1 VKGSLAAAVV
11 AVLVLVL
18 VGCGGSHEEPSPER
32 TLTIPAYGPF
42 PKQTYHVA
50 PGTKA
55 ACRREAAAF
64 GRAAEGFLLP
74 FPSDAD
80 NYRVLAQVQ
89 FTAFKA
95 HLCNTALLREELSR
109 RLTDEQVRE
118 VLSFFGFLRETAREL
133 LPGPQR

>member
-1 VKGSLAAAVV
+1 MKGSLAAVV
-11 AVLVLVL
+11 FAVLVLVL
-18 VGCGGSHEEPSPER
+18 AGCGGSHEAPTPER

-50 PGTKA
+50 PGTSA

-95 HLCNTALLREELSR
+95 HLCNPALLREELSR

>member
-1 VKGSLAAAVV
+1 MKGSLAALLV
-11 AVLVLVL
+11 AVLVLAGT
-18 VGCGGSHEEPSPER
+18 GCGGSHDEPTQKR

-50 PGTKA
+50 PGTTK

-64 GRAAEGFLLP
+64 GRAAEGFLRP

-95 HLCNTALLREELSR
+95 HLCNTSLLREELSR

-118 VLSFFGFLRETAREL
+118 VLRFFGFLGETAREL
-133 LPGPQR
+133 LPGSQR

>member
-1 VKGSLAAAVV
+1 MKGSLAAVVV
-11 AVLVLVL
+11 AVLALV
-18 VGCGGSHEEPSPER
+18 VAGCGGSHDEPTPER
-32 TLTIPAYGPF
+32 ALTIPAYGPF
-42 PKQTYHVA
+42 PKQSYHVT
-50 PGTKA
+50 PGTTA

-80 NYRVLAQVQ
+80 NYRELAQVQ

-118 VLSFFGFLRETAREL
+118 VLSFFGFLRQTAREL

>member
-1 VKGSLAAAVV
+1 MKGSLAAVVV

-18 VGCGGSHEEPSPER
+18 AGCGGSHKGPTPER

-50 PGTKA
+50 PGTSA

-118 VLSFFGFLRETAREL
+118 VLSFLSL
-133 LPGPQR
+133 IHI

>member
-1 VKGSLAAAVV
+1 VKGSLAAVVV
-11 AVLVLVL
+11 AVLALV
-18 VGCGGSHEEPSPER
+18 VAGCGGSHDEPTPER
-32 TLTIPAYGPF
+32 ALTIPAYGPF
-42 PKQTYHVA
+42 PKQSYHVT
-50 PGTKA
+50 PGTTA

-118 VLSFFGFLRETAREL
+118 VLSFFGFLRETSREL

>member
-1 VKGSLAAAVV
+1 VKGSLAAAV
-11 AVLVLVL
+11 AAALVLVL
-18 VGCGGSHEEPSPER
+18 AGCGGSHEAPSPER

-42 PKQTYHVA
+42 PKQVYRVT

-55 ACRREAAAF
+55 ACRREASAF
-64 GRAAEGFLLP
+64 GRAAEGFLIP
-74 FPSDAD
+74 YPSDAD

-95 HLCNTALLREELSR
+95 HLCNTSLLREELSR
-109 RLTDEQVRE
+109 RLTDNEVRE
-118 VLSFFGFLRETAREL
+118 VLRFFGFLRETAREL